1 MHFTTAKG
9 ILSPKNGMNLY
20 RGCQHGC
27 IYCDSRSVCYNM
39 QHDFEDIEIKENA
52 VELLEEAL
60 SRKRRRCM
68 IGMGAMCDP
77 YMPLEMTVQLTLKSL
92 MTIEKYG
99 FGVTLIT
106 KSDNVLRDID
116 IIERINQKSKAVIA
130 MTLTTADEKLCS
142 IVEPNVCTTQRRYE
156 VLKEFQRRGIPTV
169 VWLTPILPFIND
181 TEENLRRILD
191 ICFDAGVKGIIC
203 FSFGV
208 TLREGDREYFYRK
221 LDENFPGLKEKYIR
235 TFGNSYI
242 CNSPNNKKLMDIFV
256 SQCKIHGLMYR
267 PEEIFAYENEFNER
281 DEQTSIFDTAD

>member
-9 ILSPKNGMNLY
+9 ILSQKNGMNLY

-60 SRKRRRCM
+60 KRKRRRCM

-92 MTIEKYG
+92 MAIEKYG

-106 KSDNVLRDID
+106 KSDKILRDID
-116 IIERINQKSKAVIA
+116 IIQRINQKSKAVIA
-130 MTLTTADEKLCS
+130 MTLTTADEKLCR
-142 IVEPNVCTTQRRYE
+142 ILEPNVCTTQGRYE
-156 VLKEFQRRGIPTV
+156 VLKEFQRREIPTV

-191 ICFDAGVKGIIC
+191 MCFDAGVKGIIC

-208 TLREGDREYFYRK
+208 NLREGDREYFYKK
-221 LDENFPGLKEKYIR
+221 LDEHFPGMKEKYIR

-256 SQCKIHGLMYR
+256 SQCKSHGVMYS
-267 PEEIFAYENEFNER
+267 PEEIFAYENEF
-281 DEQTSIFDTAD
+281 DVSDGQMSIFDTAD

>member
-9 ILSPKNGMNLY
+9 ILSLKNGMNLY

-60 SRKRRRCM
+60 KRKRRRCM

-92 MTIEKYG
+92 MAIEKYG

-106 KSDNVLRDID
+106 KSDKILRDID
-116 IIERINQKSKAVIA
+116 IIQRINQKSKAVIA
-130 MTLTTADEKLCS
+130 MTLTTADEKLCR
-142 IVEPNVCTTQRRYE
+142 ILEPNVCTTQGRYE
-156 VLKEFQRRGIPTV
+156 VLKEFQRREIPTV

-191 ICFDAGVKGIIC
+191 MCFDAGVKGIIC

-208 TLREGDREYFYRK
+208 TLREGDREYF
-221 LDENFPGLKEKYIR
+221 
-235 TFGNSYI
+235 
-242 CNSPNNKKLMDIFV
+242 
-256 SQCKIHGLMYR
+256 
-267 PEEIFAYENEFNER
+267 
-281 DEQTSIFDTAD
+281 